1 MLEFK
6 TILVPTD
13 FSAASRQAIPYAR
26 ELARVHGGEVV
37 LVHVIEVPHYPTL
50 FEGTAMVV
58 PPLDASLR
66 KELQRQLDELAQSE
80 LIAHGVRARVVVRDG
95 APRHELLACAREEA
109 ADLLVI
115 ATHGYTG
122 LRHVFLGST
131 TEQVVR
137 EAPCPVLT
145 VRAKPE
151 AKA

>member
-1 MLEFK
+1 MLKFRK
-6 TILVPTD
+6 ILVPTD
-13 FSAASRQAIPYAR
+13 FSTASKQALPYAR
-26 ELARVHGGEVV
+26 EFARAHGSEVV

-58 PPLDASLR
+58 PPLDESLR
-66 KELQRQLDELAQSE
+66 RELLRQLEELARTE
-80 LIAHGVRARVVVRDG
+80 LREHGVTSRVVIRDG
-95 APRHELLACAREEA
+95 SPRHELVACAKEEA

-131 TEQVVR
+131 AEQVVR

-145 VRAKPE
+145 VRATAGEP
-151 AKA
+151 A

>member
-1 MLEFK
+1 MLRFQK
-6 TILVPTD
+6 IMVPTD
-13 FSAASRQAIPYAR
+13 FSAASKQAFLYAR
-26 ELARVHGGEVV
+26 ELAKLHGAEV
-37 LVHVIEVPHYPTL
+37 LVVHVVEVPHYPTL

-58 PPLDASLR
+58 PPLDETVR
-66 KELQRQLDELAQSE
+66 RELTGQLDRLIESEFTAQ
-80 LIAHGVRARVVVRDG
+80 GVSARRLLRDG
-95 APRHELLACAREEA
+95 SPRHELLACARDEQ

-145 VRAKPE
+145 VRARPE
-151 AKA
+151 GPA

>member
-1 MLEFK
+1 MLDFK
-6 TILVPTD
+6 KILVPTD

-26 ELARVHGGEVV
+26 ELARLHGGEVV

-58 PPLDASLR
+58 PPLDESLR
-66 KELQRQLDELAQSE
+66 AELNRQLEDIARTELRDQ
-80 LIAHGVRARVVVRDG
+80 GVRARVVVRDG
-95 APRHELLACAREEA
+95 SPRHELCACARDERV
-109 ADLLVI
+109 DLLVI

-145 VRAKPE
+145 VRARAE
-151 AKA
+151 AGA